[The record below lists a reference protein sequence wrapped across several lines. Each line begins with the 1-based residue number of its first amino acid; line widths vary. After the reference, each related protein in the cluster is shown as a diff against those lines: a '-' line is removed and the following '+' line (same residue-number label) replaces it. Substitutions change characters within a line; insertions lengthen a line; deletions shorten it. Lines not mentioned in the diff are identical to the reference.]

1 MICDLSLEALL
12 RFARHERRS
21 QIGPLNIP
29 CLSAEHLSPMVEAGW
44 LTQTKGPAD
53 PRRSHSPFYEIT
65 DTGHKAIKELTFH
78 LRRLL
83 P

>member
-1 MICDLSLEALL
+1 MICDLSIEALL

-29 CLSAEHLSPMVEAGW
+29 GLAAEHLSPMVEAGW

-65 DTGHKAIKELTFH
+65 DAGHEAIQKTTAI
-78 LRRLL
+78 LRTLM